1 MVRHAVLGAIAGG
14 LVLLTP
20 YRALATQQ
28 APLGAPALLSEAPAA
43 APAAVVR
50 TATGH
55 APNPV
60 FAVDNP
66 AQPGDAFPNN
76 PYSGGTD

>member
-1 MVRHAVLGAIAGG
+1 VLGAIAGG

-28 APLGAPALLSEAPAA
+28 APLGAPASTSEASPA
-43 APAAVVR
+43 APAFAVR
-50 TATGH
+50 DAIGG
-55 APNPV
+55 APIPV